1 MRTLVVGGVGLD
13 DIETPWGKATGVVG
27 GSAWYFAWSAV
38 YFGQV
43 LLVGAVG
50 SDFPRDEIERLRRR
64 GVDLRG
70 LQEVPGASF
79 RWAGRYHEDLNIRE
93 TLRLDLNAFA
103 QFRPLLPED
112 YRTAEFVFLG
122 NIQPELQL
130 SILDQTRSRR
140 FVACDTLPYWITH
153 ALPALRA
160 LLRRVDLLMVN
171 EEEARLLGEEQ
182 NLVRAARRMLQLG
195 PRHVL
200 VKRGEYGV
208 LAFSSTEP
216 TFAVPAYPLATVVDP
231 TGAGDSFAGGLM
243 GELARSGDVSGRS
256 LRRAIIQGSVVASF
270 VVEDFG
276 ARRLMAITD
285 SDLKMRCDEF
295 SQLTR
300 LQ

>member
-1 MRTLVVGGVGLD
+1 
-13 DIETPWGKATGVVG
+13 
-27 GSAWYFAWSAV
+27 
-38 YFGQV
+38 V